1 MTISRDDIP
10 GLVNILFKPLML
22 KYLAVN
28 IIKFPQFVF
37 NKLFRRK
44 IFAHPEKNIRIIKE

>member
-1 MTISRDDIP
+1 
-10 GLVNILFKPLML
+10 L

-28 IIKFPQFVF
+28 IIQFPQFVF

-44 IFAHPEKNIRIIKE
+44 IFAHPEKNIRIVKE